1 MFKHFWSV
9 CSMFKYY
16 RNFMCVVG
24 SPIFLGARTSVTD
37 NWRISSI
44 PAVSI
49 WTCINQIFVVECWLW
64 RKEQRLQSIKAKF
77 DFKMAMERQWSTEL
91 QDGSCGGSRTCY
103 ALVCNIYIA
112 ERTKRR
118 GCFPPTGSKHYSF
131 LRLFHPLRPGFQQDY
146 AVAAAASSATW
157 DACCS
162 VQMRLRSPYTLST
175 RPEHGND

>member
-1 MFKHFWSV
+1 MFSLRQCAMFKHFWSV

-16 RNFMCVVG
+16 RNFMCVVD
-24 SPIFLGARTSVTD
+24 SPIFPLFRYGH
-37 NWRISSI
+37 
-44 PAVSI
+44 VSI
-49 WTCINQIFVVECWLW
+49 
-64 RKEQRLQSIKAKF
+64 RHS
-77 DFKMAMERQWSTEL
+77 
-91 QDGSCGGSRTCY
+91 
-103 ALVCNIYIA
+103 LVLTLEKRAATPVCSIYIA
-112 ERTKRR
+112 ERKKRR